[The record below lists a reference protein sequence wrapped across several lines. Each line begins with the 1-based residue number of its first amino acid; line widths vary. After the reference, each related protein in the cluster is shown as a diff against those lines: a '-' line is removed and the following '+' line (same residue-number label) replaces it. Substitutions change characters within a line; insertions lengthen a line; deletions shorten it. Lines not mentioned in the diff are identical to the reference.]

1 MYARLVRVLVAVALL
16 GASNQGAAQV
26 LQYLG
31 CELEKTSEFAE
42 MINDYYAELE
52 GGTRATVTLMV
63 NVWNG
68 PNDQTH
74 TVLFEADDYE
84 SLDVWNRRVLTTP
97 EAALIIE
104 RAEDL
109 SVCENDGLLVERAS
123 WGDRDAEWSHNAV
136 FPVTTSDAGAYAEA
150 LDELFTSETGQ
161 AQPGATI
168 LYERRAGAPYTHFVV
183 ALAPS
188 FAALNNYLDL
198 LFQSDDYADFAEE
211 VAEIRTLGT
220 PTQSVRYRTWEP

>member
-1 MYARLVRVLVAVALL
+1 M
-16 GASNQGAAQV
+16 

-42 MINDYYAELE
+42 MINDFYAELE
-52 GGTRATVTLMV
+52 GGERATVTLMV
-63 NVWNG
+63 NFLNG

-84 SLDVWNRRVLTTP
+84 SLAEWNRRVLTVP

-109 SVCENDGLLVERAS
+109 SVCENDGLLVERGS
-123 WGDRDAEWSHNAV
+123 WGDRDAEWNNNAV
-136 FPVTTSDAGAYAEA
+136 FPVNTSDPAAYMEA
-150 LDELFTSETGQ
+150 LDDLFTSDTGQ
-161 AQPGATI
+161 ASPGATV
-168 LYERRAGAPYTHFVV
+168 LYERRAGAPSTHYVV

-198 LFQSDDYADFAEE
+198 LFQSDDFEDFLDE
-211 VAEIRTLGT
+211 VEEIRTVGT

>member
-1 MYARLVRVLVAVALL
+1 M
-16 GASNQGAAQV
+16 
-26 LQYLG
+26 
-31 CELEKTSEFAE
+31 
-42 MINDYYAELE
+42 
-52 GGTRATVTLMV
+52 
-63 NVWNG
+63 
-68 PNDQTH
+68 
-74 TVLFEADDYE
+74 LFEADDYE
-84 SLDVWNRRVLTTP
+84 SLDAWNQRVLTVP

-136 FPVTTSDAGAYAEA
+136 FPVTTSDAGAYMEA
-150 LDELFTSETGQ
+150 LDDLITSETGQ
-161 AQPGATI
+161 SSPGATI
-168 LYERRAGAPYTHFVV
+168 LYERRAGAPSTHYVV

-198 LFQSDDYADFAEE
+198 LFQSDDFEDYLDE
-211 VAEIRTLGT
+211 VAEIRTVGT